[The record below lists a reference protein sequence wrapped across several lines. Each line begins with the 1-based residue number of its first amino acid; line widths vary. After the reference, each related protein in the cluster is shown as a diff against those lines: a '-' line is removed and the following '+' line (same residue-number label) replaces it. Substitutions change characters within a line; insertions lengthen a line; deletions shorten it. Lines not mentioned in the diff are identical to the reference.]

1 MARRASLTCGGVAAL
16 AVAVMAS
23 GLGAADQASPS
34 PLLASIFQDHAV
46 LQRDRPIALWGRAAA
61 GETVGVSLNRGAPGK
76 DSRP

>member
-1 MARRASLTCGGVAAL
+1 MARRGSLTCGGAVAL
-16 AVAVMAS
+16 ALVVMVS
-23 GLGAADQASPS
+23 GLGAAEPAPMG